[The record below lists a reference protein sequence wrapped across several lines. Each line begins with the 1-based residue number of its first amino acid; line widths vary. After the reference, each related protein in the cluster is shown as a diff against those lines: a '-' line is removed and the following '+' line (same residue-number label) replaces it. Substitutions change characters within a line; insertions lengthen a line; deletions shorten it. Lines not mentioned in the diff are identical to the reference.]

1 MTYRERRRKPRE
13 NGSVRKGKTPAT
25 GKKNQP
31 EQGDRF
37 RAIIE
42 KYPQQKILV
51 IGDFIADIYIY
62 GKPFQLSREAP
73 VVVIRH
79 ESEDIVPGG
88 AGNAANNLASLGG
101 QVFAVGILG
110 NDDTGN
116 SVRTHLSEK
125 KVNVDG
131 LLLSHIMTSTSK
143 TRIMAGDEHT
153 SKQQVTRVD
162 KINKESIPSR
172 LQEKIYECFI
182 RLSQDVDGVVVSDY
196 GMGVTF
202 RRIISKL
209 QSIAEQKVVVVDSR
223 YQLRKFR
230 GVTAITPNESET
242 EMATRRRL
250 VSNQDVT
257 RAANALK
264 KKLDVKAVLI
274 TRGNLGMTLLEEQ
287 TGISHIPIV
296 GKDDIT
302 DVTGAGDTVTTVFAL
317 SLAAGA
323 TFHEAASLANYAAD
337 IVVMKSGTAV
347 VTQQELLE
355 AVKKNH
361 G

>member
-1 MTYRERRRKPRE
+1 MAYRGRRRKPRE
-13 NGSVRKGKTPAT
+13 TESVRKGETSAGPKANER
-25 GKKNQP
+25 K
-31 EQGDRF
+31 QGERF
-37 RAIIE
+37 REIIK
-42 KYPQQKILV
+42 KYPQQKIVV
-51 IGDFIADIYIY
+51 IGDFIADIYVY

-110 NDDTGN
+110 NDEAGN
-116 SVRTHLSEK
+116 RVRTQLRER
-125 KVNVDG
+125 KVNVEG

-153 SKQQVTRVD
+153 SKQQVIRVD

-172 LQEKIYECFI
+172 LQEKIYDHFSRI
-182 RLSQDVDGVVVSDY
+182 SQEADAVIVSDY
-196 GMGVTF
+196 GYGVIF
-202 RRIISKL
+202 RRIISRLSSLSK
-209 QSIAEQKVVVVDSR
+209 QKIVVVDSR
-223 YQLRKFR
+223 YQLRKFQ
-230 GVTAITPNESET
+230 GVTAVTPNKSET
-242 EMATRRRL
+242 ETATRRKL
-250 VSNQDVT
+250 VSDQDVA
-257 RAANALK
+257 RAAHALK
-264 KKLDVKAVLI
+264 KTLEVKSVLI
-274 TRGNLGMTLLEEQ
+274 TRGNLGMTLLDEQ
-287 TGISHIPIV
+287 SGITHIPIV

-302 DVTGAGDTVTTVFAL
+302 DVTGAGDTVTTVFTL

-323 TFHEAASLANYAAD
+323 SFYDAASLANYAAD

-347 VTQQELLE
+347 VTQKELLE